1 MKIEKS
7 ILMIILIVCSV
18 FAGCTGTTDETT
30 DTTDTTVTDGSDTT
44 DTTNTTDTVTELPQ
58 LKIAYSVQDD
68 YENIDEN
75 PQRLADYLGTKLN
88 MDVSLYPIDSDGA
101 ALEALRFGNAHLA
114 FLDGGSAWVGWQQ
127 YDLEVMAAD
136 EKSDGRTHYSAHAWV
151 KADSEMAAAHLD
163 DDPTTDPFALLEG
176 KTSCHTG
183 WLKSAGMLLP
193 MGYLIGNGYAPV
205 IGDANDIESLRNTI
219 LNYFSDDASIPESGT
234 PYYGYGG
241 ALKCLSDGTGDVAFA
256 KDSTVTSYCD
266 NEDSTENEDWCLA
279 IDQYVALPEFG
290 KSPSHPVMYNPQFMD
305 EELVNK
311 VTTAL
316 VEMKNEADGEAIL
329 SDVLSTT
336 AIVETDTET
345 HLGSYSAVLSSI
357 PGISA
362 YYNDKYTINDL
373 MTPTIDNV
381 RIAYEVKDDYEN
393 PDENPQ
399 ILADYLAEKLG
410 VDVTL
415 YPVTS
420 EGAMIEALRFGNA
433 DIGFMDG
440 GAAWIGWKYYG
451 LATMAAD
458 QKSDGRT
465 HYEAHAWVKA
475 DSEMAAAHL
484 DDDPTT
490 DPFALL
496 EGKTSCHTGWLK
508 SAGMLLPMGYL
519 IGNGYAPVIG
529 DANDIESLRNTILN
543 YFSDDAS
550 IPESGTPYYGYGG
563 ALKCLSD
570 GTGDVAFAKDSTV
583 ASYCD
588 NEDSTENEDWCLEMD
603 QYIPLPAFGKAP
615 SHPVMYNPE
624 TLDLQTRTAI
634 LNALLSMNNEMYVE
648 NYTVMGNSYTG
659 CYDISVHEV
668 DSESPKNTC
677 GDEILL
683 NVLNTPGIVLATSQQ
698 HLGSYS
704 DLISNIPG
712 ISTYFEN
719 KYEIISS

>member
-30 DTTDTTVTDGSDTT
+30 DTTDTTVTDGSDST

-163 DDPTTDPFALLEG
+163 DDPITDPFSLLEG

-183 WLKSAGMLLP
+183 WLKSAGMLMP
-193 MGYLIGNGYAPV
+193 MGYLIGHGYANV
-205 IGDANDIESLRNTI
+205 VGDANDIETLRNTV
-219 LNYFSDDASIPESGT
+219 LNYFNDDASIPESGT

-256 KDSTVTSYCD
+256 KDSTVASYCD
-266 NEDSTENEDWCLA
+266 NEDPTENEDWCLA

-588 NEDSTENEDWCLEMD
+588 NEDPTENEDWCLEMD